1 MYCQNCGIEN
11 ESNAEYC
18 KSCGQP
24 LNVTQDVQPSKNK
37 KKIPK
42 ALIWIPLAT
51 VFLVAIGVFGYRHFS
66 GGRQTYEPCTVIAYQ
81 GEKMLWKETWNKY
94 GDPEEGCYY
103 SEDGENEY
111 IEWKNEYDSKGR
123 MIREEYNSSNQNS
136 FYTVYE
142 YTGNTM
148 EGKRYI
154 DGEMTEI
161 IKGTLND
168 KGLPTQIEYFDPEG
182 NLYVTTTIEYD
193 DHGYITRQV
202 REYDGKYKEFSHDS
216 TSVREYTY
224 EQGHPV
230 SAEFTFTEYYE
241 DEDEEDTVRS
251 MTWEF
256 VY

>member
-1 MYCQNCGIEN
+1 MNCQNCGMKN

-24 LNVTQDVQPSKNK
+24 LNVTKNGQPSEK
-37 KKIPK
+37 KKSVPK
-42 ALIWIPLAT
+42 ALIWIPLAA

-123 MIREEYNSSNQNS
+123 LIREECWENDKLDY
-136 FYTVYE
+136 YLVYV
-142 YTGNTM
+142 YS
-148 EGKRYI
+148 GKTRSGKQYDEDDELLTTSEAI
-154 DGEMTEI
+154 
-161 IKGTLND
+161 LNG
-168 KGLPTQIEYFDPEG
+168 KGLPVQIESYDDEG
-182 NLYVTTTIEYD
+182 NHFGTISYEYD
-193 DHGYITRQV
+193 NHGYATRIVNEKDASNSLDYDKLV
-202 REYDGKYKEFSHDS
+202 R
-216 TSVREYTY
+216 TREYTY
-224 EQGHPV
+224 KHGHPI
-230 SAEFTFTEYYE
+230 SAIASSKNYLENKKIGSIYLE
-241 DEDEEDTVRS
+241 R
-251 MTWEF
+251 WEF